1 MKRRHLGGLLLAAS
15 THILLGSAAPVQTA
29 STGVASYAPS
39 PFPSA
44 NTSAPLITDDDGD
57 PHYRPTALA
66 KFLHRLDGSRSFNL
80 RRQDY
85 LAKLARGPLALAA
98 LCAATAGLALAWWL
112 VAVLCC
118 GARSWA
124 DGYDDPEPFG
134 KDPWTASNSAARPFL
149 ARQTAQVVVLPR
161 RKTCTWACCGVPLV
175 CLLALCLLGL
185 PLAKLTWAPFVQ
197 PSKDPPQGAL
207 ASLDHATHELAQS
220 LSFFEA
226 FVGNLTAATGALD
239 REASAVA
246 AAVAAVGK
254 ACAKPQTQPTL
265 SEESALSADF
275 SSAALQIDATLSDF
289 LPTVGH
295 YHELVRNYGI
305 EYRDEILRGLTALT
319 GGAAALTLTAVVIFR
334 CCGRGLSPPPRSPS
348 DGGFCSGCSCGEW
361 CGAFLGRAAG
371 TLAVLGLALALAL
384 VGGAANLCLTFA
396 LGAGDFC
403 VAPTTAALTVIP
415 TSSYNVTAYYVD
427 CNGAPNPAAQ
437 SLAAAADD
445 LAKLANATHTL
456 EALACGGAVSPPLF
470 TSSNSTCC
478 AMAVPNLESTLENA
492 TQTLKRVN
500 AAAACGPF
508 KAEWEEL
515 LEPTPSDES
524 AKGGGLC
531 GAGLFGIAR
540 LYLDLG
546 LASLLLW
553 LAVVSGVRG
562 LSALLASAEV
572 TTHEAFFPGG
582 APTGNALTY
591 PIDRDEEEDD
601 GGQEVPR
608 RRGRNRSTGGLE
620 LEDQLI

>member
-1 MKRRHLGGLLLAAS
+1 VAVREEVHLVSVRTTPKA
-15 THILLGSAAPVQTA
+15 I
-29 STGVASYAPS
+29 
-39 PFPSA
+39 
-44 NTSAPLITDDDGD
+44 
-57 PHYRPTALA
+57 
-66 KFLHRLDGSRSFNL
+66 
-80 RRQDY
+80 
-85 LAKLARGPLALAA
+85 GPL
-98 LCAATAGLALAWWL
+98 
-112 VAVLCC
+112 
-118 GARSWA
+118 
-124 DGYDDPEPFG
+124 
-134 KDPWTASNSAARPFL
+134 
-149 ARQTAQVVVLPR
+149 
-161 RKTCTWACCGVPLV
+161 
-175 CLLALCLLGL
+175 LCLGIRVEGPTRLI
-185 PLAKLTWAPFVQ
+185 
-197 PSKDPPQGAL
+197 
-207 ASLDHATHELAQS
+207 SLDPGS
-220 LSFFEA
+220 LMLVWSI
-226 FVGNLTAATGALD
+226 
-239 REASAVA
+239 
-246 AAVAAVGK
+246 
-254 ACAKPQTQPTL
+254 ACVRV
-265 SEESALSADF
+265 
-275 SSAALQIDATLSDF
+275 LQ
-289 LPTVGH
+289 
-295 YHELVRNYGI
+295 
-305 EYRDEILRGLTALT
+305 
-319 GGAAALTLTAVVIFR
+319 
-334 CCGRGLSPPPRSPS
+334 
-348 DGGFCSGCSCGEW
+348 
-361 CGAFLGRAAG
+361 
-371 TLAVLGLALALAL
+371 
-384 VGGAANLCLTFA
+384 
-396 LGAGDFC
+396 
-403 VAPTTAALTVIP
+403 IP

-553 LAVVSGVRG
+553 LAVVSGVRA